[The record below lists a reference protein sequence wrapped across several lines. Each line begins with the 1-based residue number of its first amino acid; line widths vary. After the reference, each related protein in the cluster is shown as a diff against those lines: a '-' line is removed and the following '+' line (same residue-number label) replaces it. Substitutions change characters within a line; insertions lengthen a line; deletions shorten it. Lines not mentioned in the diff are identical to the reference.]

1 MFSMPLA
8 NREPYSRSPIV
19 SLSSRLGWL
28 RPTLLACSGPLA
40 HPGGM
45 RSKRKN
51 RAPWAGPRGV
61 DAVLEEW
68 LESRIVKPCFTA
80 DETVPGRG
88 ARTAPLP
95 PTLPTPIAFALRG
108 RDITQLYEHQA
119 RAFEAARGV
128 TGKGTRAVVVATP
141 TASGKSYCFHLPVLS
156 TLLEDPDARA
166 LYLYPTKA
174 LARDQEAGLR
184 DLMKAS
190 GLSAGAVVYDG
201 DTPGDARRAARE
213 RSGIVLTNPD
223 MLHAGIL
230 PHHTAWARTFQ
241 NLKYVV
247 VDELHTYKGV
257 FGSHVA
263 NVLRRLMRV
272 ARFHGSR
279 PVLIG
284 ATATIGNPR
293 EHGAR
298 MFGCDPDTDEIASI
312 TENGAPQGE
321 RRVFLFNP
329 PVVNSELGIRASYVK
344 QAVMLATDLVRAH
357 VPTIVFGQSRNNVE
371 VMLRYLR
378 DKVAPHVDPSRIMGY
393 RGGYLPE
400 QRREIERKLRDGEVL
415 CVVATN
421 ALELGIDIG
430 GLDAVIC
437 AGYPGSVAAT
447 WQRFGRA
454 GRRGDRSIC
463 VLVTSSAPL
472 DQYLAR
478 EPQYLLGAPVEE
490 ARIDP
495 DNPEILIQHVKC
507 AAFELPFRRGETFGS
522 LDPTETASA
531 LEFLVSHRVL
541 HETAS
546 GTFHWASDA
555 YPANNVSLRSV
566 GWDNVVII
574 DAEHDKTIAEIDW
587 RGAHT
592 MVHEQAIYQH
602 DGECWQVE
610 KFDYENHKAFVRKV
624 KPDYWTDAMTYTTV
638 NVLEE
643 FGTSEPRE
651 AQRSEPSPFPTGY
664 GEVSVVEKVVGYK
677 KIKFYTHENAG
688 YGDVRL
694 PEMQMHTTAFWLTVP
709 ESVCAQI
716 PQGRAAAIDGLRG
729 AGIALETVAT
739 LALMCDPRDL
749 GCTLG
754 DTALEERG
762 ARSAERD
769 ESSGGSRGAQLPER
783 GEGAEGV
790 PKKARGGPAPGYDP
804 TLFLYEH
811 TPGGIGLSER
821 IFEER
826 DVLLARALSLVE
838 GCPCASGCPACVGP
852 SGGDGPP
859 LDVFG
864 AANDAEAPRRGR
876 TSSRSD
882 RGRKA
887 VAIEILRRASRGAEG
902 LTPR

>member
-1 MFSMPLA
+1 MSKSG
-8 NREPYSRSPIV
+8 RRSRI
-19 SLSSRLGWL
+19 
-28 RPTLLACSGPLA
+28 
-40 HPGGM
+40 
-45 RSKRKN
+45 
-51 RAPWAGPRGV
+51 PWKTPRGV
-61 DAVLEEW
+61 DAVVEDW
-68 LESRIVKPCFTA
+68 LESRIVKPCLTA
-80 DETVPGRG
+80 DETLPPR
-88 ARTAPLP
+88 APRTAPFP
-95 PTLPTPIAFALRG
+95 SGMPTPIAFALRG
-108 RDITQLYEHQA
+108 RGVTELYEHQA
-119 RAFEAARGV
+119 RAFIAARDAR
-128 TGKGTRAVVVATP
+128 TRAVVVATP

-156 TLLEDPDARA
+156 AMLEDRDARA

-174 LARDQEAGLR
+174 LARDQEVGLR
-184 DLMKAS
+184 ELMRAS
-190 GLSAGAVVYDG
+190 GLEAGAVVYDG

-213 RSGIVLTNPD
+213 RTGIVLTNPD

-241 NLKYVV
+241 NLRYVV

-272 ARFHGSR
+272 ARFHGSN

-293 EHGAR
+293 EHAAR
-298 MFGCDPDTDEIASI
+298 IFGIGGKDGKEASEHELTAI

-321 RRVFLFNP
+321 RRVFMFNP
-329 PVVNSELGIRASYVK
+329 PVVNAELGIRASYVK

-378 DKVAPHVDPSRIMGY
+378 DGLETEIDASRIMGY

-400 QRREIERKLRDGEVL
+400 QRREIERKLRAGEVL

-472 DQYLAR
+472 DQFLAR
-478 EPQYLLGAPVEE
+478 EPEYLLGASVEE

-495 DNPEILIQHVKC
+495 DNPEILIQHLKC
-507 AAFELPFRRGETFGS
+507 GAFELPFRRGEQYGT
-522 LDPTETASA
+522 LDATDTSAA
-531 LEFLVSHRVL
+531 LEFLVQHKVL
-541 HETAS
+541 HETS
-546 GTFHWASDA
+546 GTFHWAADA
-555 YPANNVSLRSV
+555 YPANSVSLRSI

-638 NVLEE
+638 SVLEE
-643 FGTSEPRE
+643 FGTGPSAVLDPPRDD
-651 AQRSEPSPFPTGY
+651 AWPTGW

-709 ESVCAQI
+709 ESVCQEI

-729 AGIALETVAT
+729 AGIALETVST

-754 DTALEERG
+754 DTSLDEELE
-762 ARSAERD
+762 SND
-769 ESSGGSRGAQLPER
+769 
-783 GEGAEGV
+783 GV
-790 PKKARGGPAPGYDP
+790 PIPRKVRGGPQPGYSP

-811 TPGGIGLSER
+811 TPGGIGLAER
-821 IFEER
+821 IFEQRE
-826 DVLLARALSLVE
+826 VLLSRALRLVE
-838 GCPCASGCPACVGP
+838 GCPCELGCPACVGP
-852 SGGDGPP
+852 AVSGG
-859 LDVFG
+859 
-864 AANDAEAPRRGR
+864 
-876 TSSRSD
+876 
-882 RGRKA
+882 RKE
-887 VAIEILRRASRGAEG
+887 ISIDILRRATRA
-902 LTPR
+902 R

>member
-1 MFSMPLA
+1 MFSMP
-8 NREPYSRSPIV
+8 RKSRI
-19 SLSSRLGWL
+19 
-28 RPTLLACSGPLA
+28 
-40 HPGGM
+40 
-45 RSKRKN
+45 
-51 RAPWAGPRGV
+51 PWKSARGV
-61 DAVLEEW
+61 DAVVEDW
-68 LESRIVKPCFTA
+68 LESRIVKPCLTA
-80 DETVPGRG
+80 DETVPGREPK
-88 ARTAPLP
+88 TAPLP
-95 PTLPTPIAFALRG
+95 PGLPSQLAFALRG
-108 RDITQLYEHQA
+108 RGVSELYEHQA
-119 RAFEAARGV
+119 RAFTAARDPR
-128 TGKGTRAVVVATP
+128 TRALVVATP

-156 TLLEDPDARA
+156 RMIENRDARA

-184 DLMKAS
+184 EIMRAS
-190 GLSAGAVVYDG
+190 GLGSGGPGAVVYDG

-213 RSGIVLTNPD
+213 RTGIVLTNPD

-241 NLKYVV
+241 NLAYVV

-272 ARFHGSR
+272 AKFHGSN

-293 EHGAR
+293 EHAAR
-298 MFGCDPDTDEIASI
+298 IFGIDDSAPASEHELVAI

-321 RRVFLFNP
+321 RRVFMFNP
-329 PVVNSELGIRASYVK
+329 PVVNAELGIRASYVK

-378 DKVAPHVDPSRIMGY
+378 DKVAPDIDASRIMGY

-400 QRREIERKLRDGEVL
+400 QRREIERKLRAGEVL

-454 GRRGDRSIC
+454 GRRGERSIC

-472 DQYLAR
+472 DQFLAR
-478 EPQYLLGAPVEE
+478 EPEYLLGAPVEE
-490 ARIDP
+490 ARIDA
-495 DNPEILIQHVKC
+495 DNPEIVIQHLKC
-507 AAFELPFRRGETFGS
+507 GAFELPFRRGEEYGT
-522 LDPTETASA
+522 LDKDETSAA
-531 LEFLVSHRVL
+531 LEFLVAHKVL
-541 HETAS
+541 HES
-546 GTFHWASDA
+546 NDTFHWAADA
-555 YPANNVSLRSV
+555 YPANNVSLRSI

-574 DAEHDKTIAEIDW
+574 DAERDLTIAEIDW

-638 NVLEE
+638 SVLEE
-643 FGTSEPRE
+643 FGTGAVKVVDP
-651 AQRSEPSPFPTGY
+651 PHPDPWPTGW

-694 PEMQMHTTAFWLTVP
+694 PEMQMHTTSFWLTVP
-709 ESVCAQI
+709 ESVCKAI

-754 DTALEERG
+754 DTAL
-762 ARSAERD
+762 D
-769 ESSGGSRGAQLPER
+769 E
-783 GEGAEGV
+783 EGAGADGDAARKIDWSTASEVAESAPVV
-790 PKKARGGPAPGYDP
+790 PRKVRGGPAPGYSP

-811 TPGGIGLSER
+811 TPGGIGLAER
-821 IFEER
+821 IFEQREA
-826 DVLLARALSLVE
+826 LIARALRLVE
-838 GCPCASGCPACVGP
+838 GCPCDFGCPACVGP
-852 SGGDGPP
+852 NAGLDIPP
-859 LDVFG
+859 LVAQMAAAGALATDAPESGVSLAAAL
-864 AANDAEAPRRGR
+864 AANDDARRSRAGR
-876 TSSRSD
+876 D
-882 RGRKA
+882 RPKPATGRKA
-887 VAIEILRRASRGAEG
+887 IAIDILRRAACGG
-902 LTPR
+902 

>member
-1 MFSMPLA
+1 
-8 NREPYSRSPIV
+8 
-19 SLSSRLGWL
+19 
-28 RPTLLACSGPLA
+28 
-40 HPGGM
+40 
-45 RSKRKN
+45 
-51 RAPWAGPRGV
+51 V
-61 DAVLEEW
+61 DAVVDRW
-68 LESRIVKPCFTA
+68 LESRWVRPCFTA
-80 DETVPGRG
+80 DETVPGRDP
-88 ARTAPLP
+88 RILP
-95 PTLPTPIAFALRG
+95 FPADLPTPIAFALRG
-108 RDITQLYEHQA
+108 RGVTDLYAHQA
-119 RAFEAARGV
+119 RAFTAARSGV
-128 TGKGTRAVVVATP
+128 RGVVVATP

-156 TLLEDPDARA
+156 SLLEDPDARA

-174 LARDQEAGLR
+174 LSRDQEASLR
-184 DLMKAS
+184 ELMKAS
-190 GLSAGAVVYDG
+190 GLGSGAVVYDG

-230 PHHTAWARTFQ
+230 PHHTSWARTFQ
-241 NLKYVV
+241 KLQYVI

-263 NVLRRLMRV
+263 NVLRRLRRI
-272 ARFHGSR
+272 ARFHGSD
-279 PVLIG
+279 PIFIG
-284 ATATIGNPR
+284 ATATIGNPA
-293 EHGAR
+293 EHASR
-298 MFGCDPDTDEIASI
+298 IFGLGDGELAAI

-321 RRVFLFNP
+321 RRVFMFNP
-329 PVVNSELGIRASYVK
+329 PVVNEDLGIRASYVK
-344 QAVMLATDLVRAH
+344 QAVMLAKDLVRAR

-378 DKVAPHVDPSRIMGY
+378 DEVSPDVDSSKIMGY
-393 RGGYLPE
+393 RGGYLPD
-400 QRREIERKLRDGEVL
+400 QRRDIERRLREGEIL

-430 GLDAVIC
+430 GLDAVVC

-454 GRRGDRSIC
+454 GRRQSRSIC

-478 EPQYLLGAPVEE
+478 EPEYLLGAPVEE

-507 AAFELPFRRGETFGS
+507 GAFELPFRRGESFGS
-522 LDPTETASA
+522 LDADETGAA
-531 LEFLVSHRVL
+531 LEFLESHKVV
-541 HETAS
+541 HETN
-546 GTFHWASDA
+546 GTFHWAADA

-574 DAEHDKTIAEIDW
+574 DAEHDKTLAEIDW

-638 NVLEE
+638 SVLEE
-643 FGTSEPRE
+643 SEAE
-651 AQRSEPSPFPTGY
+651 ALAGSEWPTGW

-709 ESVCAQI
+709 EEVCTAM
-716 PQGRAAAIDGLRG
+716 PAGRAAAIEGLRG
-729 AGIALETVAT
+729 AGVALETVTT

-749 GCTLG
+749 GVSLRDQAPES
-754 DTALEERG
+754 DTGKEFYA
-762 ARSAERD
+762 
-769 ESSGGSRGAQLPER
+769 
-783 GEGAEGV
+783 
-790 PKKARGGPAPGYDP
+790 P

-811 TPGGIGLSER
+811 TPGGIGLSEPMFAQR
-821 IFEER
+821 E
-826 DVLLARALSLVE
+826 VLLARALRLVE
-838 GCPCASGCPACVGP
+838 QCPCRAGCPACVGP
-852 SGGDGPP
+852 GDGSG
-859 LDVFG
+859 V
-864 AANDAEAPRRGR
+864 
-876 TSSRSD
+876 
-882 RGRKA
+882 RK
-887 VAIEILRRASRGAEG
+887 EIAMELLRRAV
-902 LTPR
+902 PRVRAL